1 MRSIFHHLKG
11 KIIYGF
17 LLFYLLIPFEP
28 SFGQDC
34 NKIPSSFRSYEQA
47 VQIVKSSTFKI
58 RESVNTSKS
67 SWIRAA
73 SFYSCDSQK
82 GFLII
87 RTDDREYIHQ
97 NVPIE
102 VWRGFKNASSF
113 GSYYSN
119 NIRGR
124 YRLILSS

>member
-1 MRSIFHHLKG
+1 MKPIFYPPKANR
-11 KIIYGF
+11 IYCF
-17 LLFYLLIPFEP
+17 LLFYFCTSFEP

-82 GFLII
+82 GFMII

-119 NIRGR
+119 NIRGK
-124 YRLILSS
+124 YRLLLS